1 MTRKRLILLFGLWL
15 AASAMPADAAMDYAL
30 ENRLSASI
38 SNAEGLYQAGQW
50 DKVLT
55 LSRQIMKDA
64 PADHPARQ
72 RAYDLIILATDSRS
86 REQLGEQQAAT
97 TKKNKQTAEQ
107 LVAEGSK
114 LMGEK
119 KFAEALDKFKS
130 AVRSYGGDAETWY
143 MLGYAFQRTDK
154 PYEAYGAYKQCFKL
168 NDKHPRALFHL
179 AELAFSFKKTA
190 EAEDFARRL
199 IGEIEAQL
207 DQLNGL
213 FYEQRAANLNDKA
226 IATARKIAAYKRNLG
241 QASYMLGL
249 LTETRGALPDAKAAL
264 ERTVKLNPTSMD
276 AYYHLGKVYLR
287 LAILHQS
294 TVAFEQAILIGEN
307 AVKETRAKAK
317 KLLDEGKS
325 DAAVEAELRTK
336 TMSGRLALCYY
347 GLAVAEHRRDAVTTA
362 LESIDK
368 ALELKPDFLQARFA
382 RAVFLATKREFQSA
396 LYEIRQVL
404 KNAPPN
410 SPEAKRGV
418 QMLKLLMDQSMAATK
433 PSQFAARA
441 AESKTIELD
450 VPVKH
455 MQGIGG
461 RKAER
466 EWENL
471 FPVMSEIQGLI
482 DKGNVPEA
490 IRRLIHLGMEH
501 PEIAQIHAVLG
512 FCYME
517 QNRWGDAEVAYKKA
531 LAIQPNE
538 AQSLSSL
545 AYINAMRGTLLDK
558 ALEMANKAVSLDGNR
573 AAFRHTLGWV
583 YFKQGEL
590 DKAIAELNKALEL
603 DPNYILAR
611 YNLGLAQY
619 LSGTF
624 EMALVSFDTVLAKK
638 PGHVKA
644 ALFKSLTLAKLKK
657 VPESLALLEKMKKDL
672 PEKETLVKVVST
684 LHDKLK
690 LADERNTELP
700 IPEMKSHAPIAKL
713 LAQARAY
720 RSKGLVNH
728 AKELYLECQRLAPR
742 EFEPWYEMGDMYA
755 RAGLTNPAL
764 RAWEKALEINPNSYD
779 LQFNMG
785 RMQYRLQKRDKA
797 RQAFVNAQSLKPN
810 DPEPHYYLGLMA
822 YEDKRFES
830 AESHSLAALRLKAR
844 YYKAMALLGMAR
856 IRLGRY
862 LPARDAYEMLYAKAP
877 ADSPI
882 RRHARKKL
890 WELTR
895 LLAPEKGPSYA
906 NVKQVQEQIQR
917 RIEGADRS
925 QSVPPGAAGKP
936 VPEYGKTMTT
946 DEKLWVLK
954 RLEQFPVIARQAP
967 YSYGPG
973 TTGST
978 LSNEEKLWVLKRLEG
993 LKSAKQQFAPPPP
1006 PSVTSK
1012 YKLHEA
1018 PKPVRPEDPSD
1029 ADTLAGLEAAEKGF
1043 LSEALGRFEKARAAS
1058 PKNLEVLM
1066 NLGFLHTLLG
1076 NFKNAFEAFSQA
1088 ALQHPKNPAPKLAL
1102 GNLYWL
1108 GGKGPEAVAQ
1118 WKGMIGKVAL
1128 DPKFSFINRSEK
1140 VWKRVLDTNPTD
1152 PDAHSN
1158 LGIVYLFSQRYTD
1171 AIAEFQSVLT
1181 VAPARQEHSFY
1192 QAMAW
1197 AIMYCGNNKTA
1208 TKKEAKSVLVQLE
1221 TQAPPFP
1228 HSRMLRQYLETL

>member
-1 MTRKRLILLFGLWL
+1 MSRNRLILLFGLWL
-15 AASAMPADAAMDYAL
+15 AASALPADAVMDYGL
-30 ENRLSASI
+30 DNRLSASI

-50 DKVLT
+50 DKVMSLA
-55 LSRQIMKDA
+55 RQIMKDA

-72 RAYDLIILATDSRS
+72 RAYDLVVLATERQS
-86 REQLGEQQAAT
+86 RERLGEQQEVT
-97 TKKNKQTAEQ
+97 IKKNRETAEQ

-130 AVRSYGGDAETWY
+130 AVRSFGGDAETWY
-143 MLGYAFQRTDK
+143 MLGYAFQRTGK

-179 AELAFSFKKTA
+179 AELAFTFKKSA

-199 IGEIEAQL
+199 IGEIETQL

-226 IATARKIAAYKRNLG
+226 IATARKIAAFKRNLA

-249 LTETRGALPDAKAAL
+249 LTETRGALPDAKTAL
-264 ERTVKLNPTSMD
+264 ERAVKLDPTSMD
-276 AYYHLGKVYLR
+276 GYYHLGKVYLR
-287 LAILHQS
+287 LGILHQS

-307 AVKETRAKAK
+307 TFREDKAKAK

-325 DAAVEAELRTK
+325 DAAVEMELRTK
-336 TMSGRLALCYY
+336 AMASRLALCQY
-347 GLAVAEHRRDAVTTA
+347 GLGVANHRRNDVTTA
-362 LESIDK
+362 LDSIDK

-382 RAVFLATKREFQSA
+382 RAVFLASKREFQSA

-404 KNAPPN
+404 QNAPPN
-410 SPEAKRGV
+410 SPDAKRAV
-418 QMLKLLMDQSMAATK
+418 QTLKLLMDQSMASAK
-433 PSQFAARA
+433 PQQPGTLAPADKA
-441 AESKTIELD
+441 VELD

-482 DKGNVPEA
+482 DKANVPEA

-501 PEIAQIHAVLG
+501 PDIAEIHAVLG
-512 FCYME
+512 HCYME
-517 QNRWGDAEVAYKKA
+517 QNRWGDAEIAFKKA
-531 LAIQPNE
+531 LAINPGE
-538 AQSLSSL
+538 AQSLSNL

-558 ALEMANKAVSLDGNR
+558 ALEMAKKAVGIDENR

-590 DKAIAELNKALEL
+590 DKAIAELSKALEL
-603 DPNYILAR
+603 DPNYTLAR

-624 EMALVSFDTVLAKK
+624 EMALVSFDTVLSKK
-638 PGHVKA
+638 PAHVKA
-644 ALFKSLTLAKLKK
+644 ALFKALTLAKLKK
-657 VPESLALLEKMKKDL
+657 VPESLAMLEKLKKNL

-684 LHDKLK
+684 LHDRLK
-690 LADERNTELP
+690 LAEERNTELP

-713 LAQARAY
+713 LAQARVY

-755 RAGLTNPAL
+755 NAGLSRPAL
-764 RAWEKALEINPNSYD
+764 KAWEKALEVNPNSYE

-797 RQAFVNAQSLKPN
+797 RQAFVNAQSIKPG

-830 AESHSLAALRLKAR
+830 AESYALASLRLKPR
-844 YYKAMALLGMAR
+844 FYKAMALLGMAR

-877 ADSPI
+877 ADSAI

-925 QSVPPGAAGKP
+925 QSVSPKSAGRP
-936 VPEYGKTMTT
+936 VPEYGHTMTT

-954 RLEQFPVIARQAP
+954 RLEQFPIIARQAP
-967 YSYGPG
+967 YSYGPV
-973 TTGST
+973 TTGSA
-978 LSNEEKLWVLKRLEG
+978 LSSDEKLWVLKRLEG
-993 LKSAKQQFAPPPP
+993 LKSAKEQYAPPPP
-1006 PSVTSK
+1006 RVTSK

-1018 PKPVRPEDPSD
+1018 PRPQRPDEPSD
-1029 ADTLAGLEAAEKGF
+1029 AETLAGLDAAEKGF
-1043 LSEALGRFEKARAAS
+1043 MSEALDHFEKARAAS

-1088 ALQHPKNPAPKLAL
+1088 SLQYPKNPAPKLAL

-1118 WKGMIGKVAL
+1118 WKGMIGTVSL

-1140 VWKRVLDTNPTD
+1140 AWKRVLDTNPTD

-1158 LGIVYLFSQRYTD
+1158 LGIVYLFTQRMTE
-1171 AIAEFQSVLT
+1171 AIAEFQSVLV

-1192 QAMAW
+1192 KAMAW
-1197 AIMYCGNNKTA
+1197 TILYCINNKTA
-1208 TKKEAKSVLVQLE
+1208 PKKEAKSVLTQLE

-1228 HSRMLRQYLETL
+1228 HSRLLRQYLETL